1 MNPSVDKTVKSG
13 LRGNSSYESGMT
25 PWMRFTVIGE
35 LELHNSGKEQVILR
49 FPYLRKH
56 CHHVLCHN
64 YFDMVFLSRFFI
76 FIDIQ
81 TSTSTFAVQIIYLY
95 CHNCFDLNF
104 LSLFFVFVEI
114 VVHGSV
120 RRRILQ
126 WMAQ

>member
-35 LELHNSGKEQVILR
+35 LDLHNSGKEQVILR
-49 FPYLRKH
+49 LPYLRKH

-76 FIDIQ
+76 FIDSHSGQ
-81 TSTSTFAVQIIYLY
+81 GAFFGRWKVFNLDGKYLIIRVALTRM
-95 CHNCFDLNF
+95 D
-104 LSLFFVFVEI
+104 SDT
-114 VVHGSV
+114 
-120 RRRILQ
+120 
-126 WMAQ
+126 